1 MWSSYPRA
9 KSQPAKGL
17 PTASTAIRRFLRK
30 LLHRVLGL
38 ALTGMATSLVA
49 VLLMRWWPPV
59 TSAFMLEARVDALL
73 GGDAGF
79 RLRHSWVEGDRISPN
94 AQLAVIASEDQKFPF
109 HHGFDV
115 GAIQD
120 AVREQEQGVRSRGAS
135 TISQQTAK
143 NLFLWS
149 GHSYVRKGLEVWFTV
164 LLELCWPKTRILE
177 VYLNSAQ
184 FGPDVYGIEAA
195 AQSYFHKHAAAL
207 TRTEAAQLAAV
218 LPNPVRLHA
227 DRPSAYV
234 AGRRQ
239 WILGQM
245 RDLGDIAYLK
255 NLTHR

>member
-1 MWSSYPRA
+1 
-9 KSQPAKGL
+9 
-17 PTASTAIRRFLRK
+17 LRK
-30 LLHRVLGL
+30 LLRWIFGL
-38 ALTGMATSLVA
+38 LLTGMLLSIAA

-59 TSAFMLEARVDALL
+59 TSAFMLEARLEALA
-73 GGDAGF
+73 GGDF
-79 RLRHSWVEGDRISPN
+79 SFHLHHVWVDRERISPN
-94 AQLAVIASEDQKFPF
+94 VQLAVIASEDQKFPF

-120 AVREQEQGVRSRGAS
+120 AVREQEEGVRSRGAS

-143 NLFLWS
+143 NLFLWN
-149 GHSYVRKGLEVWFTV
+149 GHSYVRKGVEAWFTV
-164 LLELCWPKTRILE
+164 LLELLWPKSRILE

-195 AQSYFHKHAAAL
+195 AQLYFHKHAAAL
-207 TRTEAAQLAAV
+207 SRGEAAQLAAV
-218 LPNPVRLHA
+218 LPNPVKLHA

-245 RDLGDIAYLK
+245 RDLGDVAYLK
-255 NLTHR
+255 NL